1 MVLKRLIWVALLLAG
16 PTFTATTIVPGTD
29 SVGMGATLGATP
41 GIIDHN
47 DAQPGGTAQTLMEPQ
62 PADGGPTT
70 ETPEPSA
77 IIMIFSGLALIGLGR
92 VRRGRR

>member
-1 MVLKRLIWVALLLAG
+1 MVLKRLVWVALLLAG
-16 PTFTATTIVPGTD
+16 ATFASTTIVTGID
-29 SVGMGATLGATP
+29 SVGT
-41 GIIDHN
+41 
-47 DAQPGGTAQTLMEPQ
+47 GGTAQTLMEPQ